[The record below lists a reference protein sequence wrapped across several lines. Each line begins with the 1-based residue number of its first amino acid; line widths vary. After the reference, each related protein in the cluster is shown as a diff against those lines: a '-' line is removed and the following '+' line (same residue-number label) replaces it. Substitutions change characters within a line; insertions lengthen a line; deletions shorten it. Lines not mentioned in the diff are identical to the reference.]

1 MSNDKE
7 NGFRGHENMRVPLP
21 EAYDKIKIP
30 ELFITK
36 AEYKTGNFERNPNG
50 KFKRDSKGEK
60 IPIMKNGWF
69 IDTDLMENEV
79 LNKTRNISSRHKRK
93 LLDLHT
99 AKVDKITANRTYMP
113 RLKDFPDIN
122 HRRYIYNYL
131 THLHP
136 DEIKDLPHN
145 KTRGLP
151 PILFKNWHYHG
162 LGELPEGYKGKKS
175 KSKKDSDTES
185 ESDREVSHEDIFG
198 SDSES
203 DEEPPTPKKTKKAKK
218 AKKVIPVQLESDS
231 ESDEETPKKKSPPKK
246 AKKAK
251 KAIPVQLESDSESE
265 EEEEQ
270 QGAGGG
276 AGGGKTRGR
285 PRKHMT
291 AEEAYLAKIKSNKDK
306 RAERRLEERRNKI
319 KDKLA
324 KGEKLT
330 KKERELHEAEGE
342 GIKDPCWKGY
352 EMVGMKTKKGKK
364 VPNCVSKGEGIK
376 EDTLKNYGMV
386 LKHLESHIT
395 DPKEPIDPKDY
406 LQSNKI
412 IKEIKKIKTKGKGI
426 DFDKIHW
433 GTFGALQKR
442 FLKSHPDFKD
452 KIEDLEHFA
461 HFVVANPDKFSKVA
475 HKKALFYV
483 NILEKK

>member
-1 MSNDKE
+1 MSDDKE
-7 NGFRGHENMRVPLP
+7 NGFRGHEDMRVPLP
-21 EAYDKIKIP
+21 ITGIDKVLIP
-30 ELFITK
+30 QLFIKRKLFETGD
-36 AEYKTGNFERNPNG
+36 YKRNPNG
-50 KFKRDSKGEK
+50 KFIRNEKGKK
-60 IPIMKNGWF
+60 IPITF
-69 IDTDLMENEV
+69 SAFTIDFQENKGI
-79 LNKTRNISSRHKRK
+79 NKTRQISSRKGK
-93 LLDLHT
+93 PVLDLRT
-99 AKVDKITANRTYMP
+99 AKVEKVVEQRPAYMP
-113 RLKDFPDIN
+113 RLADFPDIN
-122 HRRYIYNYL
+122 DRRIIYNYL

-136 DEIKDLPHN
+136 NDQLDFPHN
-145 KTRGLP
+145 ETRGRP

-175 KSKKDSDTES
+175 KSKK
-185 ESDREVSHEDIFG
+185 VSHEDIFG

-218 AKKVIPVQLESDS
+218 VIPVQLESDS
-231 ESDEETPKKKSPPKK
+231 ESDEEEDAPS
-246 AKKAK
+246 
-251 KAIPVQLESDSESE
+251 
-265 EEEEQ
+265 Q

-276 AGGGKTRGR
+276 AGGGKARGR

-342 GIKDPCWKGY
+342 GIKEIRNSATKLPNFLSTPQSGDPCWKEY

-364 VPNCVSKGEGIK
+364 VPNCVPKGG
-376 EDTLKNYGMV
+376 TLKSSV
-386 LKHLESHIT
+386 A
-395 DPKEPIDPKDY
+395 
-406 LQSNKI
+406 
-412 IKEIKKIKTKGKGI
+412 KGNEGI